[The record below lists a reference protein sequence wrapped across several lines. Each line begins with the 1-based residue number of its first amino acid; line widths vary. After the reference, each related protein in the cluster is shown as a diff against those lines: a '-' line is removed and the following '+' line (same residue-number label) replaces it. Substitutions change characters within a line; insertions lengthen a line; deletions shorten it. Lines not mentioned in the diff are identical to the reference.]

1 MLIETPPAVHT
12 TGSVVAAKARL
23 AVNGCI
29 AREMTQA
36 VQKRPRTVIRF
47 IVEFTILFI
56 VLLQF
61 CLRVLPW
68 LPHSPGWNRSSDR
81 LAV

>member
-1 MLIETPPAVHT
+1 MLIETPPAVQS
-12 TGSVVAAKARL
+12 TGTVVAAKAGL

-29 AREMTQA
+29 AREMMQA
-36 VQKRPRTVIRF
+36 AQKRPRTVIRF